1 MNKFTFSANDV
12 FNQYKEV
19 NRKFGTNYTID
30 QINKLSDSGIF
41 TFIDN
46 LESQNQASDL
56 FGGVTINNDVD
67 QYAFILAFLLG
78 NIDFIKKY
86 KCTFNAPY
94 TFLDGNVQTHTSQYN
109 YMKMVVNASNS
120 LNKTNLN
127 SDPFLNF
134 DKFADDCDN
143 SEKKKTKKKTN
154 FGDTTNINKNV
165 ASNISNDLLLCGIAS
180 LLFMLLSNHL
190 AYKGTNILGGLTLNK
205 DDCPSDLGIIIHG
218 VVFFG
223 LFFAVV
229 KYLK

>member
-19 NRKFGTNYTID
+19 NQKFGTNYTID
-30 QINKLSDSGIF
+30 QINKLSDSGVF
-41 TFIDN
+41 AFIDN

-56 FGGVTINNDVD
+56 FGGVSINNDVD

-86 KCTFNAPY
+86 KCIFNAPY
-94 TFLDGNVQTHTSQYN
+94 TFLDGNIQTHTSQYN
-109 YMKMVVNASNS
+109 YMKMVVNASNR

-134 DKFADDCDN
+134 EKFANDCNN
-143 SEKKKTKKKTN
+143 SENKTKKKSN
-154 FGDTTNINKNV
+154 FGDSSTNVNVNKNV
-165 ASNISNDLLLCGIAS
+165 VSNDLLLSGIAS

-190 AYKGTNILGGLTLNK
+190 AYKGKNILGELTLNK
-205 DDCPSDLGIIIHG
+205 NDCPTDLGIIIHG